1 MMDEMHQFFSSY
13 SKKPIPI
20 LAKTIPV
27 QAYTSLNLSLSNEKI
42 QNLDISNHAVCQR
55 YIDEILTNNN
65 AEIAYGGYLEKR
77 PLYSD
82 KPEFTKDG
90 LTRNIHLGMDFWTK
104 AGTRVLAPIDGEV
117 HSFMNNGTFGDYG
130 PTIILQHEINNVTF
144 FTLYGHLSVESL
156 KELYVGQKF
165 KKGEPISTLG
175 TPDINV
181 GYAPHLHF
189 QIIHDI
195 EGYFGTYPGV
205 CSEQDLEFYSKNCPD
220 PNLLLKI
227 NL

>member
-13 SKKPIPI
+13 SKKHIPLI
-20 LAKTIPV
+20 DKTIPI
-27 QAYTSLNLSLSNEKI
+27 QAYTSLNLSFSNEKI
-42 QNLDISNHAVCQR
+42 QNLDISDHGVCQQ
-55 YIDEILTNNN
+55 YIDEILTIND

-77 PLYSD
+77 PIYSD
-82 KPEFTKDG
+82 KPEFTIDG
-90 LTRNIHLGMDFWTK
+90 ITRNIHLGMDFWVK

-117 HSFMNNGTFGDYG
+117 HSFKNNHTFGDYG
-130 PTIILQHEINNVTF
+130 PTIILQHEFENLTF

-156 KELYVGQKF
+156 KELFVGRKF
-165 KKGEPISTLG
+165 KKGQPLATLG

-189 QIIHDI
+189 QIIQDI

-227 NL
+227 GK